1 MRSILLDKLVG
12 H

>member
-1 MRSILLDKLVG
+1 LDKLVG